1 MTVSSVLKDNPG
13 EVTRRVTST
22 NLIFTHPVNVVRA
35 TVNVTGVDIDVEI
48 TTVSRTGYGSFCGKE
63 EKELVLKVFVFR
75 QVRRITRPL
84 GRKLIMVFSL
94 SHGGVV
100 TGLVPAIV
108 CEEVVIMEILDEDS
122 KVLSFQTFVLP
133 RV

>member
-1 MTVSSVLKDNPG
+1 
-13 EVTRRVTST
+13 
-22 NLIFTHPVNVVRA
+22 
-35 TVNVTGVDIDVEI
+35 
-48 TTVSRTGYGSFCGKE
+48 
-63 EKELVLKVFVFR
+63 
-75 QVRRITRPL
+75 
-84 GRKLIMVFSL
+84 MVFSL